1 MTSKRLG
8 KTAAVL
14 ALGLAALALTAPS
27 FAAELAAVP
36 AEWTPPVGDPIAM
49 WAYVDA
55 GADASTFVCPG
66 SPVAWTPGPTLTAVA
81 GNPLTI
87 NIKNCL
93 SEPVSILIPGQIKAT
108 APVTFNDTLGRTRVR
123 SLDAEVAPNAV
134 LGFTWGSVKAGT
146 YLYYTA
152 AHPAVG
158 VQMGLYG
165 ALTVDSS
172 LGAGCAYS
180 TDGLTCDVPYA
191 QDQVVLLSEIDP
203 ALHAAVATGNYGPGE
218 AVSSTLDY
226 RPTYYLIN
234 GQAAPPTQS
243 FGVTVSQATLLRILN
258 AGLKSH
264 SPTLGG
270 GLYMTL
276 VAEDGNL
283 YPFSVQQYGAELP
296 PQKTIDAILNVGSA
310 GSYALYDRALG
321 LMNAGATGGGMYASI
336 DATALTGAP
345 VAYHDPGIPGQY
357 TIDEDTSLA
366 TVAGGAPA
374 GVLDNDTPAGSLTA
388 SLVSDVFGGTLSL
401 AADGS
406 FTYTPN
412 PDFNGVDQFTYVAN
426 DGALDSNVATAT
438 IAVNPVNDPP
448 IAVADAYDAV
458 EGEILSVAA
467 PGVLGNDSDVDGDAL
482 TVSSWTA
489 ASAGSVTGA
498 ADGSFD
504 FDATLLSAGAIATF
518 DYVAND
524 GSVDSTPA
532 TVTIN
537 VIAFVNTPPV
547 AVDDFVNTPK
557 NTVTPINVIAN
568 DYDPDPSGSIDPNS
582 VELSCGLPTCTTSAG
597 GTVTVSGGGIVTFT
611 PKNAGY
617 RGTDTFTYIVYDDLG
632 APSNS
637 ATVQIN
643 VTR

>member
-55 GADASTFVCPG
+55 GVDASAYVCPVT
-66 SPVAWTPGPTLTAVA
+66 PVVWTPGPTLTAVA
-81 GNPLTI
+81 GDPLTI

-108 APVTFNDTLGRTRVR
+108 APVTFSDGQGRTRVR
-123 SLDAEVAPNAV
+123 SLDAEVLSGAV
-134 LGFTWGSVKAGT
+134 GSFTWSSVKAGT

-152 AHPAVG
+152 SHPAVG

-165 ALTVDSS
+165 ALTVDSA
-172 LGAGCAYS
+172 LGCAYS
-180 TDGLTCDVPYA
+180 NDGLTCDVSYA

-203 ALHAAVATGNYGPGE
+203 ALHAAVEGGTYGTAAYP
-218 AVSSTLDY
+218 STLDY
-226 RPTYYLIN
+226 HPTYYLIN
-234 GQAAPPTQS
+234 GAVSPPGES
-243 FGVTVSQATLLRILN
+243 FGVTVSQATLLRFLN

-270 GLYMTL
+270 GLYMSL

-283 YPFSVQQYGAELP
+283 YPFPVEQYGAELP
-296 PQKTIDAILNVGSA
+296 PQKTMDAILNVGSA

-321 LMNAGATGGGMYASI
+321 LMNGAASGGGMYASI
-336 DATALTGAP
+336 VAGAAFGAP
-345 VAYHDPGIPGQY
+345 VAADDGYAV
-357 TIDEDTSLA
+357 DEDGTLTA
-366 TVAGGAPA
+366 TAGDLTTP
-374 GVLDNDTPAGSLTA
+374 GVLDNDTDPDADPLTA

-406 FTYTPN
+406 FSYTPN

-426 DGALDSNVATAT
+426 DGLQNSNVATAT

-448 IAVADAYDAV
+448 VATADMYDAV
-458 EGEILSVAA
+458 AGEMLSVAA
-467 PGVLGNDSDVDGDAL
+467 PGVLGNDSDVDGDPL
-482 TVSSWTA
+482 TA
-489 ASAGSVTGA
+489 ATSGTPPAELTA
-498 ADGSFD
+498 FNADGSFT
-504 FDATLLSAGAIATF
+504 FDASLLVAGASINF
-518 DYVAND
+518 DYEACD
-524 GSVDSTPA
+524 PSLECSIA

-547 AVDDFVNTPK
+547 AVNDFVNTPK

-568 DYDPDPSGSIDPNS
+568 DYDPDPIGSIDANS
-582 VELSCGLPTCTTSAG
+582 VELSCGLLTCTTSAG
-597 GTVTVSGGGIVTFT
+597 GTVTISGGGIVTFT

-617 RGTDTFTYIVYDDLG
+617 RGTDTFTYRVYDNLG
-632 APSNS
+632 APSNW
-637 ATVQIN
+637 ATVQVN